1 MKSDRRSHPQA
12 TRRQRGRRWPRGV
25 TETDRVPH
33 KAALGDR
40 IRPQRTWPREGGET
54 CYFH

>member
-25 TETDRVPH
+25 TDN
-33 KAALGDR
+33 
-40 IRPQRTWPREGGET
+40 RPRAI
-54 CYFH
+54 